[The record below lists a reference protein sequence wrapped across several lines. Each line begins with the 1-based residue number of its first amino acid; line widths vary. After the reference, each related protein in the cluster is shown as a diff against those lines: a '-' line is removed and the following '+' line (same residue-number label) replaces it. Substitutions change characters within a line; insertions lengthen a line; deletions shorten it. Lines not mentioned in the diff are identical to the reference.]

1 MRSATVS
8 QKASP
13 RGRERPRAR
22 GLWVQHDGSGGAP
35 PRREERGHKRDGHG
49 SERTD
54 TREACKRTVEP
65 LSAREARPRMGEG
78 RLRARGLQARR
89 SRRRWRTSVA
99 RGAASQARTRQL
111 EDAHE
116 GRLRTGR
123 ASSGA
128 AEQQESAEARAAT
141 STRARGEK
149 GRDGA
154 PSLCAGES
162 GCEVHGRE
170 SERAR
175 TREPRT
181 RAQHATR
188 GRRDRRPRRGSA
200 RTSGL
205 LRSTSA
211 VLTEIVERPR
221 ARPQQVFCGDGERPL
236 LPKRSNPATAE

>member
-1 MRSATVS
+1 MRSRTVAAKRDRIL
-8 QKASP
+8 QART
-13 RGRERPRAR
+13 RGREGTHEGGLRTEGGERTSVPLRVRERRR
-22 GLWVQHDGSGGAP
+22 G
-35 PRREERGHKRDGHG
+35 ERG
-49 SERTD
+49 
-54 TREACKRTVEP
+54 
-65 LSAREARPRMGEG
+65 
-78 RLRARGLQARR
+78 ARGLQARR

-221 ARPQQVFCGDGERPL
+221 ARPRPEQVFCGDGERPL
-236 LPKRSNPATAE
+236 LPKRSNPATAERAAAGGRA